1 MRKSKL
7 VFDPLFDFDL
17 IGIISHGKGYRVAW
31 EINQVLGVELTKSK
45 DQLIRFNDGSSI
57 TVVNYTYTTE
67 NGGIYLLKNRG
78 LENNESG
85 QMLLIP
91 ELQEFDF
98 LLKII
103 GADSFDSEEIM
114 DKVRKIQIFQFCS
127 FIDPEN
133 LKSKENLVFDY
144 E

>member
-7 VFDPLFDFDL
+7 VVDPLFDFDL
-17 IGIISHGKGYRVAW
+17 VGLISHAKGYRIAW
-31 EINQVLGVELTKSK
+31 ELNRTLEVQLIKAK
-45 DQLIRFNDGSSI
+45 DQIIRFNDGNAI
-57 TVVNYTYTTE
+57 TVVNYYYKTE
-67 NGGIYLLKNRG
+67 NAGLFLLRNRSI
-78 LENNESG
+78 ETKESG

-98 LLKII
+98 FLKIK
-103 GADSFDSEEIM
+103 GADSFDAEEIA
-114 DKVRKIQIFQFCS
+114 KIVRNIKIIQYS
-127 FIDPEN
+127 SLIDPIN

>member
-7 VFDPLFDFDL
+7 VVDPLFDFDL
-17 IGIISHGKGYRVAW
+17 VGIISHAKGYRIAW
-31 EINQVLGVELTKSK
+31 ELNRTLGIQLIKAK
-45 DQLIRFNDGSSI
+45 DQILRFTDGNAI
-57 TVVNYTYTTE
+57 TVVNYYYTTE
-67 NGGIYLLKNRG
+67 NAGLYLLRNRSI
-78 LENNESG
+78 ETKKSG

-98 LLKII
+98 FLKIK
-103 GADSFDSEEIM
+103 GADSFDAEEIA
-114 DKVRKIQIFQFCS
+114 KIVRNINIIQYS
-127 FIDPEN
+127 SLIDPIN